1 MYDLHNHLLP
11 GIDDGSP
18 DYETSLKMAR
28 AFVEQGVLCVA
39 CTPHIMPGVYQ
50 NSGPQ
55 IRKAVAELQR
65 RFEADGVPLKL
76 VSGADNHITPDF
88 VAQLKRGHLLTIADS
103 RYVLVEPPHHVAPA
117 RLEDLFF
124 DILLA
129 GFVPVFTHPER
140 LSWIEGKYDVVEK
153 LAAKGVWMQ
162 ITAGSVSGRFG
173 RRPKYWA
180 ERMLQEGLVH
190 ILASDA
196 HNLESRRPDL
206 RNGRDRAARIVGPEE
221 AHHLVA
227 TRPLG
232 ILKNTPANEL
242 PPPCCGEV
250 EELDNDEPDARQTKG
265 DRGGFLRR
273 LFG

>member
-11 GIDDGSP
+11 GLDDGSP
-18 DYETSLKMAR
+18 DYETSLQMGR
-28 AFVEQGVLCVA
+28 AFVEQGVFCVA
-39 CTPHIMPGVYQ
+39 CTPHIMPGLYQ

-65 RFEADGVPLKL
+65 RFDEDGVPLKL
-76 VSGADNHITPDF
+76 VAGADNHITPDF
-88 VAQLKRGHLLTIADS
+88 VAGLKRGHLLTIADS

-129 GFVPVFTHPER
+129 GYVPVFTHPER
-140 LSWIEGKYDVVEK
+140 LSWIEGKYDVIEN

-162 ITAGSVSGRFG
+162 ITSGSVCGRFG
-173 RRPKYWA
+173 GRPKYWA
-180 ERMLQEGLVH
+180 ERMLKAGLVH

-196 HNLESRRPDL
+196 HNLTSRRPDL
-206 RNGRDRAARIVGPEE
+206 GNGRDKAARIVGAEE

-232 ILKNTPANEL
+232 ILSNTPPGEL
-242 PPPCCGEV
+242 PPPSCGEAR
-250 EELDNDEPDARQTKG
+250 ETGEPNEGQKKG
-265 DRGGFLRR
+265 QRSGFMRR

>member
-11 GIDDGSP
+11 GFDDGSP
-18 DYETSLKMAR
+18 DYETSLEMAR
-28 AFVEQGVLCVA
+28 AFVDQGVRCAA
-39 CTPHIMPGVYQ
+39 CTPHIMPGLYH

-55 IRKAVAELQR
+55 IRKAVAELQK
-65 RFEADGVPLKL
+65 RFDADGVALKL
-76 VSGADNHITPDF
+76 VPGADNHITPDF
-88 VAQLKRGHLLTIADS
+88 VAGLQRGHLLTIADS
-103 RYVLVEPPHHVAPA
+103 AYVLVEPPHHVAPA

-124 DILLA
+124 DILL
-129 GFVPVFTHPER
+129 GGYIPVLTHPER
-140 LSWIEGKYDVVEK
+140 LSWIEQKYDVVEK

-162 ITAGSVSGRFG
+162 ITSGSVCGRFG

-196 HNLESRRPDL
+196 HNTTSRRPDL
-206 RNGRDRAARIVGPEE
+206 RDGRDKAAKIVGPEE

-232 ILKNTPANEL
+232 ILRNKAPNEL
-242 PPPCCGEV
+242 PPPGCGEAG
-250 EELDNDEPDARQTKG
+250 EPAGDEPGKG
-265 DRGGFLRR
+265 QRGGFMRR